1 MYCILPSYEPRRTAK
16 GLTETSI
23 LMSITNAMG
32 WAIIDW
38 SIPRANVIFVMFTVT
53 IAIGYLVIWFYWKG
67 RNWAR
72 ILVILTSLLSLYN
85 LRHWNHSGIVERV
98 MNGGGAVLGIF
109 LLYSLNAPSVRSLF
123 WVPSPPSRH
132 ELCQRSR
139 PNQES

>member
-1 MYCILPSYEPRRTAK
+1 
-16 GLTETSI
+16 
-23 LMSITNAMG
+23 MG

-98 MNGGGAVLGIF
+98 MIGAKAILGIF
-109 LLYSLNAPSVRSLF
+109 LLYWLNTPNVRAF
-123 WVPSPPSRH
+123 FVAATRQSPD
-132 ELCQRSR
+132 
-139 PNQES
+139 